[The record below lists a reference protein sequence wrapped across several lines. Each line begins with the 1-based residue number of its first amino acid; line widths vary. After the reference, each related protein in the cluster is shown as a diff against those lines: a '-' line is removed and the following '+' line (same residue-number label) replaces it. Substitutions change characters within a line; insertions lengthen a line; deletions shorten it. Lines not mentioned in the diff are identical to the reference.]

1 MKWTLI
7 IVAISMYALH
17 GNSDLDTVK
26 QLLTDLKTNV
36 QLDIEALDAAWEL
49 HKNNKQSIIDALG
62 FSTQEQRSEC
72 SKKDE
77 DVESKKRDI
86 KITNDF
92 IAWMEKRQRLNSNRL
107 GVLEQNRC
115 QSSNNYVHDIKNYK
129 IALALV
135 KFLREQLDKLDN
147 NASPAQKQ
155 EFLQKVTKF
164 VQIYQTGKL
173 LTMVENLQI
182 NNDGS
187 YVLPTVEGD
196 EYDLNESIL
205 SSTRGKRN
213 TNKILIQQQQTTV
226 IAQNDGDDKADS
238 AVVLIP
244 SQCDDSINTVIVVQN
259 DDGTGNDDDLHIKFT
274 NGGSNTNGHTKPIP
288 KPHVDPI
295 HKHHSEEYVSGEEFI
310 DNNQEEVDDNEETE
324 EEIDDDNNTEEQTH
338 DHDDNNTE
346 EEKNDNTQEEIHN
359 DDDNN
364 NEESNHQD
372 NNDTTDNDQKKTG
385 DDESVSK
392 PSVTEEEDLSDIRKV
407 LDAIE
412 KHSRKSLDLEQE
424 DEVRSSMIY
433 IDFKLH
439 IELENQYFNK
449 QIAGEKENLIKLTNQ
464 LTSRVSIS
472 RQCNARLKQISIAF
486 QVSQDDY
493 NDSYQHYLELRKSK
507 EYELA
512 TFEDIYRIYTNQV
525 V

>member
-7 IVAISMYALH
+7 IVAISMYSLH
-17 GNSDLDTVK
+17 ANSDLDTVK

-49 HKNNKQSIIDALG
+49 HKKNKQSVIDGLG

-72 SKKDE
+72 QKKDE

-92 IAWMEKRQRLNSNRL
+92 VAWMEKRQRLNSNRL

-135 KFLREQLDKLDN
+135 KFLREQLDKLDQ

-196 EYDLNESIL
+196 EYDLNEAIL

-213 TNKILIQQQQTTV
+213 ANKVLLQQQQTTV
-226 IAQNDGDDKADS
+226 IASGDGDDKADS

-259 DDGTGNDDDLHIKFT
+259 DDGTNSDDDLHIKFT
-274 NGGSNTNGHTKPIP
+274 NGGSSTGGHTKPKPAP
-288 KPHVDPI
+288 KPHVDPV
-295 HKHHSEEYVSGEEFI
+295 HQEDTTGEESGSHST
-310 DNNQEEVDDNEETE
+310 DNEGEDDEETE
-324 EEIDDDNNTEEQTH
+324 EQGTNTEEQ
-338 DHDDNNTE
+338 DDNNAEEQKQQDDNTE
-346 EEKNDNTQEEIHN
+346 EQGET
-359 DDDNN
+359 
-364 NEESNHQD
+364 
-372 NNDTTDNDQKKTG
+372 TG
-385 DDESVSK
+385 DDDGN
-392 PSVTEEEDLSDIRKV
+392 EEGDHSDAAADDGSQKGGDNGSGSNNAAVPEEAEDLSDIRKV

-412 KHSRKSLDLEQE
+412 KHSKKSLDLEQE

-439 IELENQYFNK
+439 IELENQYFDK

-464 LTSRVSIS
+464 LTNRVSVA

-507 EYELA
+507 EDELA

>member
-7 IVAISMYALH
+7 IVAISMYSLH
-17 GNSDLDTVK
+17 ANSDLDTVK

-49 HKNNKQSIIDALG
+49 HKKNKQSVIDALG
-62 FSTQEQRSEC
+62 FSTQEQRTEC
-72 SKKDE
+72 QKKDD

-92 IAWMEKRQRLNSNRL
+92 VAWMEKRQTLNSNRL

-135 KFLREQLDKLDN
+135 KFLREQLDKLDQ

-196 EYDLNESIL
+196 EYDLNEAIL

-213 TNKILIQQQQTTV
+213 ANKILLQQQQTTV
-226 IAQNDGDDKADS
+226 IASGDDDDKADS

-259 DDGTGNDDDLHIKFT
+259 DDGTNSDDDDLHIKFT
-274 NGGSNTNGHTKPIP
+274 NGGSGTGGHTKPKPAP
-288 KPHVDPI
+288 KPHVDPV
-295 HKHHSEEYVSGEEFI
+295 HQEDTTGEESGSHSA
-310 DNNQEEVDDNEETE
+310 DNDHNEGEDDEETE
-324 EEIDDDNNTEEQTH
+324 ESDNDNAHEQDDNNAEEQKQQ
-338 DHDDNNTE
+338 DDNTE
-346 EEKNDNTQEEIHN
+346 E
-359 DDDNN
+359 
-364 NEESNHQD
+364 S
-372 NNDTTDNDQKKTG
+372 TDNDDGNEEGDHSHVDDAADDGSKKG
-385 DDESVSK
+385 GEDGSGGNKAAVPE
-392 PSVTEEEDLSDIRKV
+392 EEEDLSDIRKV

-412 KHSRKSLDLEQE
+412 KHSKKSLDLEQE

-439 IELENQYFNK
+439 IELENQYFDK

-464 LTSRVSIS
+464 LTSRVSVA
-472 RQCNARLKQISIAF
+472 RQCNARLKQISIAY

-493 NDSYQHYLELRKSK
+493 NDSYQHYLELRKQK
-507 EYELA
+507 EEELA